1 MALAVANLGPIA
13 LGTEQ
18 SLKLRANG
26 QSVSAIG
33 DGRLEP
39 EIADKFHSSSAVQ
52 SVEDPRIK
60 NLQSDIY
67 TLMKLEYRPEYEQ
80 KEAYQV
86 RQAKIQ
92 QLKDAGKGDWESLVT
107 RHLGEKWTI
116 THTDPRAGGAYGSL
130 TASLVEGDASL
141 AITVKRFSNS
151 EGVALGGKLKRGDFT
166 VQQSVAKDSETGKI
180 QEYMS
185 LIDTRVKPE
194 PVYVLQPMI

>member
-1 MALAVANLGPIA
+1 MALAVANLGPIV

-52 SVEDPRIK
+52 SVDDSRIK
-60 NLQSDIY
+60 NLQTDIY
-67 TLMKLEYRPEYEQ
+67 TLMKLEYRPEYEPT
-80 KEAYQV
+80 EEFET
-86 RQAKIQ
+86 RQAKIKE
-92 QLKDAGKGDWESLVT
+92 LKDAGKGDWKSLVN

-116 THTDPRAGGAYGSL
+116 TDTDRRAGGAYGSL

-141 AITVKRFSNS
+141 AITVKRFSNC
-151 EGVALGGKLKRGDFT
+151 EGVALGGNWKRGDFT
-166 VQQSVAKDSETGKI
+166 VHQSVNKDTETGKI
-180 QEYMS
+180 QEFMS
-185 LIDTRVKPE
+185 LVDTRVKPE
-194 PVYVLQPMI
+194 PVYILQPMI